1 MAKKNVKQTNPQNK
15 TDYNIP
21 GFSLKSSLMILLG
34 AIISTVVFPYIV
46 SFIGVSYKVGVV
58 IGNTLILGFI
68 LAYVRFF
75 VETKRGLCNKFW
87 ITYLG
92 FGLAFGCISF
102 FWMYLD
108 TYI

>member
-1 MAKKNVKQTNPQNK
+1 MEKRDINQTNPRVK

-21 GFSLKSSLMILLG
+21 QFSLKSSLIILLG
-34 AIISTVVFPYIV
+34 AIVSTIVFPYIL
-46 SFIGVSYKVGVV
+46 SLIGVSYKIGVV

-92 FGLAFGCISF
+92 FGVAFGCISF